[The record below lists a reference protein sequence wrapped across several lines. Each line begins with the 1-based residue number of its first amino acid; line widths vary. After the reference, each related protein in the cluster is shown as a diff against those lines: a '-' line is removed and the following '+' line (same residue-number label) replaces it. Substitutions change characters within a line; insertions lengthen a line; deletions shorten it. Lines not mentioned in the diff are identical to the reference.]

1 MGNKSKGVPR
11 FNNKLQKDF
20 DNRLMNLESSSF
32 TGFLR
37 AEALLD
43 ILVEKG
49 IISKNE
55 HSQRT
60 FELYEESKQYYTKD
74 NTETS
79 TKVSA
84 ELVISDEDKNITC
97 ENNNLCEH
105 EHHINIFAEE

>member
-20 DNRLMNLESSSF
+20 DNRLMTLESSSF

-37 AEALLD
+37 LEALLD

-49 IISKNE
+49 IISKDE

-60 FELYEESKQYYTKD
+60 VELYEESKHYYTKD

-84 ELVISDEDKNITC
+84 ELVIPDTEDTEEIPYKIETSD
-97 ENNNLCEH
+97 
-105 EHHINIFAEE
+105 

>member
-1 MGNKSKGVPR
+1 MGNKSKRVPR

-37 AEALLD
+37 LEALLD

-49 IISKNE
+49 IISKDE

-60 FELYEESKQYYTKD
+60 VELYEESKKYYTKD

-84 ELVISDEDKNITC
+84 ELVIPDTEDTEEIPYKIETSD
-97 ENNNLCEH
+97 
-105 EHHINIFAEE
+105 

>member
-49 IISKNE
+49 IISKDE

-60 FELYEESKQYYTKD
+60 VELYEESKQYYTKD

-84 ELVISDEDKNITC
+84 ELVISDTEDT
-97 ENNNLCEH
+97 
-105 EHHINIFAEE
+105 EEIPYKIETSD

>member
-49 IISKNE
+49 IISKDE

-60 FELYEESKQYYTKD
+60 VELYEESKQYYTKD

-84 ELVISDEDKNITC
+84 SSSVMHDSLSSVISFLLIGMVCFHCFLN
-97 ENNNLCEH
+97 
-105 EHHINIFAEE
+105 

>member
-11 FNNKLQKDF
+11 FNNRLQKDF

-37 AEALLD
+37 LEALLD

-49 IISKNE
+49 IISKDE

-60 FELYEESKQYYTKD
+60 VGLYEESKQYYTKD

-84 ELVISDEDKNITC
+84 ELVIPDTEDTEEIPYKIETSD
-97 ENNNLCEH
+97 
-105 EHHINIFAEE
+105 

>member
-11 FNNKLQKDF
+11 FNNRLQKDF

-37 AEALLD
+37 LEALLD

-49 IISKNE
+49 IITKEE

-60 FELYEESKQYYTKD
+60 VELYEESKQYYTKD

-84 ELVISDEDKNITC
+84 ELVIPDTEDTEEIPYKIETSD
-97 ENNNLCEH
+97 
-105 EHHINIFAEE
+105 

>member
-49 IISKNE
+49 IISKDE

-60 FELYEESKQYYTKD
+60 VELYEESKQYYTKD
-74 NTETS
+74 NR
-79 TKVSA
+79 
-84 ELVISDEDKNITC
+84 
-97 ENNNLCEH
+97 NNNKS
-105 EHHINIFAEE
+105 ISRTSYS

>member
-11 FNNKLQKDF
+11 FNNRLQKDF

-37 AEALLD
+37 LEALLD

-49 IISKNE
+49 IISKDE

-60 FELYEESKQYYTKD
+60 VELYEESKKYYTKD

-84 ELVISDEDKNITC
+84 ELVIPDTEDTEEIPYKIETSD
-97 ENNNLCEH
+97 
-105 EHHINIFAEE
+105 

>member
-1 MGNKSKGVPR
+1 
-11 FNNKLQKDF
+11 
-20 DNRLMNLESSSF
+20 MNLESSSF

-49 IISKNE
+49 IISEDE

-60 FELYEESKQYYTKD
+60 VELYEESKQYYTKD

-84 ELVISDEDKNITC
+84 ELVIPDTEDTEEIPYKIETSD
-97 ENNNLCEH
+97 
-105 EHHINIFAEE
+105 

>member
-1 MGNKSKGVPR
+1 MGNKSKGVPSR

-37 AEALLD
+37 LEALLD

-49 IISKNE
+49 IISKDE

-60 FELYEESKQYYTKD
+60 VELYEESKQYYTKD

-84 ELVISDEDKNITC
+84 ELVIPDTEDTEEIPYKIETSD
-97 ENNNLCEH
+97 
-105 EHHINIFAEE
+105 

>member
-1 MGNKSKGVPR
+1 MGNKSKRVPR

-37 AEALLD
+37 LEALLD

-49 IISKNE
+49 IISKDE

-60 FELYEESKQYYTKD
+60 IELYEESKKYYTKD

-84 ELVISDEDKNITC
+84 ELVIPDTEDTEEIPDKIEITD
-97 ENNNLCEH
+97 
-105 EHHINIFAEE
+105 